1 MQTQSPPFLRH
12 LHRIIGQQSS
22 GISDA
27 QLLERYVRQHDE
39 AAFELLLWRHERMVL
54 SVCRWV
60 LGHEQDAEDAFQAT
74 FLTLACKA
82 GSIGKGQALA
92 SWLYKVAFRIS
103 LRARS
108 RVVKK
113 DRLEQRAESW
123 LLERAESEP
132 YADDVAV
139 HDLQRV
145 ICEEVHRLPEKYQ
158 APVVLCYLEGKTNE
172 EAARQLCCPTGT
184 VVTRLARARKRLRD
198 RLCRRGVEVSSGVL
212 AVSWIHTVTPSSARA
227 ALLDM
232 TLKAALHFAI
242 HKGAAPGLVSAKVAA
257 LTKGALKAMLVTK
270 FKLLT
275 ATLLALT
282 LLGTGSAVMAFL
294 PFSAEPVQKEDG
306 DSRQADDTQSKDK
319 ESRKS
324 EKQKERKGQKSQEWV
339 NVKEVVTKS
348 FKTGRSPR
356 LIVEMFNGGIDVVAK
371 GDRAVDVRVTKR
383 GNGRTED
390 LAQQGLGNVE
400 VEMSQDGDTVHVV
413 ARKKAEK
420 QTDFNSGAS
429 AELEVPV
436 GAVLDL
442 RTGNGPVTVTGGSG
456 EKKVHTSN
464 GGIRVKGNTA
474 SVELVTSN
482 GPITVS
488 GGKGQIKLRTS
499 NGPIDIQT
507 DKSEVTART
516 SNGSLRFKGS
526 LATGQH
532 SFHTSNGTV
541 SLALPADA
549 KFRVQAR
556 TSHGQ
561 ITSDFFSV
569 KRSRGTGQARA
580 EAEVGENPQ
589 VTISVESSNGNVD
602 IRKATKSDEKEPEM
616 KSKERKKSPRKGGD
630 KSDDDEAYD

>member
-1 MQTQSPPFLRH
+1 MQTQSPPFLKH

-27 QLLERYVRQHDE
+27 QLLERFVGQRDE
-39 AAFELLLWRHERMVL
+39 AAFELLLWRHERLVL

-113 DRLEQRAESW
+113 DRLEQRAEDW
-123 LLERAESEP
+123 LLERAGSEP
-132 YADDVAV
+132 YADVAV

-198 RLCRRGVEVSSGVL
+198 RLCRRGVEVSSGGL
-212 AVSWIHTVTPSSARA
+212 AVSWFHVVTPSSARA
-227 ALLDM
+227 ALLDK

-257 LTKGALKAMLVTK
+257 LTKGALKAMLMTK
-270 FKLLT
+270 LKLLT

-282 LLGTGSAVMAFL
+282 LLGTGSAVMAFRSHAAD
-294 PFSAEPVQKEDG
+294 PAQKEDK
-306 DSRQADDTQSKDK
+306 DSEQSEDTRAQDK

-324 EKQKERKGQKSQEWV
+324 EKQKERKPQKSKEWAE
-339 NVKEVVTKS
+339 VKEVVTKS

-356 LIVEMFNGGIDVVAK
+356 LVVEMFNGAIDVVAK
-371 GDRAVDVRVTKR
+371 GDRTVDVRVTKR
-383 GNGRTED
+383 GHGKTQE
-390 LAQQGLGNVE
+390 LAQQGLANVE

-413 ARKKAEK
+413 ARKKEEK
-420 QTDFNSGAS
+420 DKESNSGAS
-429 AELEVPV
+429 AELEVPA

-442 RTGNGPVTVTGGSG
+442 RTGNGAVSVTGGSG
-456 EKKVHTSN
+456 EKKIHTSN
-464 GGIRVKGNTA
+464 GAIRVKGNTA
-474 SVELVTSN
+474 AVELVTSN
-482 GPITVS
+482 GPITVE

-499 NGPIDIQT
+499 NGRIDIQT
-507 DKSEVTART
+507 DKSEVIART
-516 SNGSLRFKGS
+516 SNGSVRFKGS
-526 LATGQH
+526 LAAGQH

-549 KFRVQAR
+549 KFRVQAH

-561 ITSDFFSV
+561 ITSDFFTV
-569 KRSRGTGQARA
+569 KRSRGTARA
-580 EAEVGENPQ
+580 EAEVGENPK

-602 IRKATKSDEKEPEM
+602 IRKATKSEDKEPEM
-616 KSKERKKSPRKGGD
+616 KSKERKKSPRKAKD
-630 KSDDDEAYD
+630 KSDDDEDSE